1 MKQKWIYIVIL
12 LSSFIPAYTKIP
24 MNPHESYKIIAEV
37 LSKPIIYQFNY
48 LFPVAKLFLL
58 LFFIG
63 TIFLKNKFAK
73 TYSIMAVMLLFPVI
87 FFQNMSNNTSY
98 GFTILLGNIIAQTI
112 IVILFL
118 WEIKINKND
127 FSEYKISMINIL
139 TLVLGIL
146 AFWMP
151 SKDGKMYFNIRDI
164 LFNEAGLTFCMIMP
178 IIIASLLMYYK
189 TINITLLKIIS
200 FISIYYGLLN
210 QMTWF
215 ILNPIYWW
223 MGILHLP
230 LLINGIIGFIMAIK
244 EEKIYK
250 MQRIC
255 I

>member
-1 MKQKWIYIVIL
+1 VGKNMKRKWIYIVIL
-12 LSSFIPAYTKIP
+12 LISFIPTYTKTP
-24 MNPHESYKIIAEV
+24 MNPHESYNIIAEV

-63 TIFLKNKFAK
+63 TIFLKNKFTK
-73 TYSIMAVMLLFPVI
+73 IYSIMAVILLFPVVL
-87 FFQNMSNNTSY
+87 FQNMSNNTSF
-98 GFTILLGNIIAQTI
+98 GFAILIGNIIAQTI

-118 WEIKINKND
+118 WEIRVNKND

-139 TLVLGIL
+139 TLVLGFL

-151 SKDGKMYFNIRDI
+151 SKDGKIYFNIKDI
-164 LFNEAGLTFCMIMP
+164 FFNEAGLTFCMIIP

-189 TINITLLKIIS
+189 TLNIVLLKIIS
-200 FISIYYGLLN
+200 FIGIYYGLLN
-210 QMTWF
+210 QITWF

-230 LLINGIIGFIMAIK
+230 LLINGAIGFIIAIK
-244 EEKIYK
+244 EEKQLTK
-250 MQRIC
+250 
-255 I
+255 